1 MISLLSSFSYSQDFE
16 ITDTIF
22 LDKNWTETK
31 DRKEALYYRG
41 ALYNE
46 KDCTYL
52 VHDYYLDLFT
62 IQMTGVYWKQIKPSN
77 QIGEFKYYYKNGNYR
92 AIYNFKNGRFHGESR
107 RYYDNGN
114 VESIEKFWNGRLV
127 DTLYYFYSNGK
138 SKEVKFV
145 NPNFDDENFSES
157 EKQFRLLSYWDEKGN
172 QQIING
178 KGTKVEYYTN
188 GRKRYSIEYLSGFP
202 HGDWIQYNEKKKIIS
217 KMYFKNGT
225 FIRGM
230 MYPRRKKDIFAGLY
244 REPRYPGGAKALDEF
259 VKKNTAKCE
268 EALQSSVLIII
279 NITTDG
285 IASFDQII
293 SGNVSHCQFDEL
305 QEMVKKM
312 PKWTASVRYGN
323 YVESTYVI
331 RINY

>member
-1 MISLLSSFSYSQDFE
+1 MISLISSISFSQDFE
-16 ITDTIF
+16 IIDTVF

-31 DRKEALYYRG
+31 NRSEALYYRG
-41 ALYNE
+41 TLYNPS
-46 KDCTYL
+46 DSTFL
-52 VHDYYLDLFT
+52 VHDYYIDIFT
-62 IQMTGVYWKQIKPSN
+62 IQMVGVYKFQIKPSN

-92 AIYNFKNGRFHGESR
+92 AIYNFKNGRFHGDSKR
-107 RYYDNGN
+107 FYSNGN
-114 VESIEKFWNGRLV
+114 VESIEHFWNGRLA
-127 DTLYYFYSNGK
+127 DTLYYFYDNGK
-138 SKEVKFV
+138 PKEVKFV
-145 NPNFDDENFSES
+145 NPSFDDENFSES
-157 EKQFRLLSYWDEKGN
+157 EKQFRILAYWDANGN

-188 GRKRYSIEYLSGFP
+188 GRRRYSIEYLNGFP
-202 HGDWIQYNEKKKIIS
+202 HGDWIQYRDNKKIIS

-225 FIRGM
+225 FISGM

-244 REPRYPGGAKALDEF
+244 REPRYPGGVKALDEF
-259 VKKNTAKCE
+259 VRKNTAKCE
-268 EALQSSVLIII
+268 EALQSSVLIMIT
-279 NITTDG
+279 ITTEG
-285 IASFDQII
+285 VASFDQII

-312 PKWTASVRYGN
+312 PKWTASIRYGN